1 MSYANKTR
9 FHLPDGELQQQR
21 DAKMASRGGESLDSL
36 KWLFGHDA
44 EVLKTGAR

>member
-21 DAKMASRGGESLDSL
+21 DAKMASRGGGSLDSL